1 MWKMEVIEG
10 RLGTLSANEF
20 VVDDN
25 IADARGWK
33 VGDKV
38 KVRIEA
44 AERDYT
50 LVGVYK
56 ATPSIQGPLLA
67 ETAVDDFAGGLA
79 YQGFVS
85 VSQGTDVA
93 ATVTAVD
100 KIMADYPGVT
110 VGDMSA
116 FLQQFNQIF
125 DFLLL
130 AITVLLGVALLIALL
145 GILNTLLLS
154 IVERTRELG
163 LVRAIGLSR
172 GGVVGM
178 VGVESILI
186 AVFGCLLG
194 LAVGVGAGVALSQ
207 ALIEADFMTTIVLPW
222 TNLIIYVATA
232 IFFGVLAALIPA
244 WRAARLNVLEAIA
257 YE

>member
-1 MWKMEVIEG
+1 M
-10 RLGTLSANEF
+10 
-20 VVDDN
+20 
-25 IADARGWK
+25 
-33 VGDKV
+33 
-38 KVRIEA
+38 
-44 AERDYT
+44 
-50 LVGVYK
+50 
-56 ATPSIQGPLLA
+56 
-67 ETAVDDFAGGLA
+67 
-79 YQGFVS
+79 
-85 VSQGTDVA
+85 SQGTDVA

-130 AITVLLGVALLIALL
+130 AITVLLGVALVIALL

-172 GGVVGM
+172 GGVVKM

-194 LAVGVGAGVALSQ
+194 LMVGVGAGAALSQ

-222 TNLIIYVATA
+222 DMLAAYVATA

-244 WRAARLNVLEAIA
+244 WRAARLNVLDAIA